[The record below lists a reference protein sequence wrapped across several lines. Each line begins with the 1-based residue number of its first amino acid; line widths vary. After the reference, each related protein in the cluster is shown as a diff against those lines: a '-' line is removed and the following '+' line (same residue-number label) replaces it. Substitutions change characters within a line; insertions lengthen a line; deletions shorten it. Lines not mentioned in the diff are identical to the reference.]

1 MKQIDKIIFLDVD
14 GVLNHNAWYKWIMSH
29 PEFLKEGGHRSIDP
43 RSVERVIKI
52 CDKTGARIVMSS
64 SWRLWEFYQTLKNL
78 NSIRDLRPI
87 LDYMV
92 GITERT
98 DDRFRG
104 QEIKYFL
111 NNCRKGNF
119 ITVSGNNL
127 KKADIEFVQ
136 FPKYIILDDDTDML
150 DEQAN
155 VFLHIDDMVGI
166 THKDVEKAIK
176 ILNEGD

>member
-1 MKQIDKIIFLDVD
+1 M
-14 GVLNHNAWYKWIMSH
+14 
-29 PEFLKEGGHRSIDP
+29 
-43 RSVERVIKI
+43 
-52 CDKTGARIVMSS
+52 
-64 SWRLWEFYQTLKNL
+64 
-78 NSIRDLRPI
+78 
-87 LDYMV
+87 
-92 GITERT
+92 
-98 DDRFRG
+98 
-104 QEIKYFL
+104 
-111 NNCRKGNF
+111 
-119 ITVSGNNL
+119 TVSGNNL

>member
-1 MKQIDKIIFLDVD
+1 MKIDKIIFLDVD
-14 GVLNHNAWYKWIMSH
+14 GVLNHNAWYKWVMSH
-29 PEFLKEGGHRSIDP
+29 PEFLKEGGHKNIDP
-43 RSVERVIKI
+43 RSVERIIKI
-52 CDKTGARIVMSS
+52 CDETGARIVLSS

-78 NSIRDLRPI
+78 NRIRDLRPI
-87 LDYMV
+87 LNYMV

-98 DDRFRG
+98 EDRFRG

-119 ITVSGNNL
+119 MTTTGNNL

-150 DEQAN
+150 EEQEA
-155 VFLHIDDMVGI
+155 VFLHIDDRVGI
-166 THKDVEKAIK
+166 TIKDVDKAIK
-176 ILNEGD
+176 ILNGTD

>member
-1 MKQIDKIIFLDVD
+1 MKISKIIFLDVD
-14 GVLNHNAWYKWIMSH
+14 GVLNHNSWYKWVMSH
-29 PEFLKEGGHRSIDP
+29 PEFLKEGGDKNIDP
-43 RSVERVIKI
+43 RSVERIVKI
-52 CDKTGARIVMSS
+52 CDETGARIVMSS
-64 SWRLWEFYQTLKNL
+64 SWRLWEFNQTLKNL
-78 NSIRDLRPI
+78 NRIRDLRPI

-98 DDRFRG
+98 EDRFRG

-119 ITVSGNNL
+119 ITANRNNL
-127 KKADIEFVQ
+127 KKADVEFVQ

-150 DEQAN
+150 EEQES
-155 VFLHIDDMVGI
+155 VFLHIDDRVGI

-176 ILNEGD
+176 ILNESN